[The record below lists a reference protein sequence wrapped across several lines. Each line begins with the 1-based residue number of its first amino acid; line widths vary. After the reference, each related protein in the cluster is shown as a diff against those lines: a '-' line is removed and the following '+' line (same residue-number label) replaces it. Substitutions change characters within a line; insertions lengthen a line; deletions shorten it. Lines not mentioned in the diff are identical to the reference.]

1 MEPMKPMKPMKA
13 MEPMEKMQPAER
25 WWSSDLGE
33 ATSTGSENDTRYAYF
48 AAKKRLAVGRG
59 GKVVVYKTGDTP
71 IDGFSQSQGGSS
83 SLRFS
88 TGDGTIGVDDL
99 EPA

>member
-1 MEPMKPMKPMKA
+1 MEPMKPMKPM
-13 MEPMEKMQPAER
+13 EPMKEMKPAER
-25 WWSSDLGE
+25 WWSPELGE
-33 ATSTGSENDTRYAYF
+33 PTSAGSENDTRYAYF
-48 AAKKRLAVGRG
+48 ASKQRLAVDQG
-59 GKVVVYKTGDTP
+59 GKVTVYKTGDRK

-99 EPA
+99 ESA